1 MQPLSNHYSN
11 LAHRPYDGSEPLFKI
26 GLRPFSHHEW
36 LHIDEAH
43 DVYLAEKKRLMD
55 AMPEKVFQAEDDTQ
69 EAQSE
74 VLALVKDYL
83 KAQEHLLKPQD
94 ANSPALLQAAMM
106 IPEDLV
112 IMRKSDDGWRLVAG
126 SVCFPSSWSLQEKIG
141 MHLHD
146 VHAPVPDFN
155 KGTKNA
161 SMIERIFDNLQVGVR
176 VERFNWS
183 VYNDGALY
191 HDDRSS
197 EHMNQETDCYLRVER
212 QTLTKLPKTGDILF
226 TIRIYIDPFEA
237 LEKRADKAEIA
248 EGFISLLNMMN
259 SAELAYKGLDGG
271 KERLISRLQKL
282 VDAA

>member
-43 DVYLAEKKRLMD
+43 DAYLAEKKRLMD
-55 AMPEKVFQAEDDTQ
+55 AMPEKVFQAEEDTQ

-94 ANSPALLQAAMM
+94 AKSPALLQAAMM

-141 MHLHD
+141 MPLHD

-161 SMIERIFDNLQVGVR
+161 SMIERIFDNLQVGVP

-183 VYNDGALY
+183 VYNDGELY